1 MPWTCNINNII
12 SRFTTN
18 FINMK
23 NITYIFLIVLLSTV
37 SFAQQSNFKLKT
49 YSNKNIQIDSDI
61 FRELENNIKEGNVAG
76 ISKYFGQQTYFSF
89 SNGISGY
96 YSSNQAF
103 YVLEDFFKLYK
114 VTSFKFDHI
123 KNDKNNSYAT
133 GKYSYDN
140 RGKRSIAQVYI
151 SLKKIG
157 NNWNITQ
164 LTIN

>member
-1 MPWTCNINNII
+1 
-12 SRFTTN
+12 
-18 FINMK
+18 MK
-23 NITYIFLIVLLSTV
+23 KITYIFIIILFSTITF
-37 SFAQQSNFKLKT
+37 SQQFNDKASLR
-49 YSNKNIQIDSDI
+49 SDKNTQVDLQTFNDI
-61 FRELENNIKEGNVAG
+61 ESSIKEGNVAG
-76 ISKYFGQQTYFSF
+76 ISKYFGQQTYFSL
-89 SNGISGY
+89 SNGINGY

-123 KNDKNNSYAT
+123 KNDKNSSYAT
-133 GKYSYDN
+133 GRYSYDN
-140 RGKRSIAQVYI
+140 RGKRSVAQVYI

>member
-1 MPWTCNINNII
+1 
-12 SRFTTN
+12 
-18 FINMK
+18 MK
-23 NITYIFLIVLLSTV
+23 KITYIFLIILFSTI
-37 SFAQQSNFKLKT
+37 SFSQKTNYNFAKLDKT
-49 YSNKNIQIDSDI
+49 IQVDSQIFNDI
-61 FRELENNIKEGNVAG
+61 ESYINEGNIAG
-76 ISKYFGQQTYFSF
+76 ISKYFGSQTYFSL
-89 SNGISGY
+89 SNGINGY

-114 VTSFKFDHI
+114 VTSFRFNHI
-123 KNDKNNSYAT
+123 KTDKNSSYAT

-140 RGKRSIAQVYI
+140 KGKRSNAQVYI

>member
-1 MPWTCNINNII
+1 
-12 SRFTTN
+12 
-18 FINMK
+18 MK
-23 NITYIFLIVLLSTV
+23 KITYIFIIILFSTITF
-37 SFAQQSNFKLKT
+37 SQQFNDKASLR
-49 YSNKNIQIDSDI
+49 SDKNTQVDLQTFNDI
-61 FRELENNIKEGNVAG
+61 ESSIKEGDVSG
-76 ISKYFGQQTYFSF
+76 ISKYFGQQTYFSL
-89 SNGISGY
+89 SNGINGY

-123 KNDKNNSYAT
+123 KNDKNSSYAT
-133 GKYSYDN
+133 GRYGYDN
-140 RGKRSIAQVYI
+140 RGKRSVAQVYI